1 MEIYLYIL
9 FILKDNNIQGHN
21 NDMTPFYALCYNET
35 TGYLARAAV
44 NKVLQGGAFSTQ
56 SDDFNEE
63 NLHDETCKVS

>member
-1 MEIYLYIL
+1 MV
-9 FILKDNNIQGHN
+9 
-21 NDMTPFYALCYNET
+21 YNVT

-56 SDDFNEE
+56 DDDFNDN